1 MTKSNYSLKIIGS
14 NGVQSTV
21 PLYTSLDDMKANP
34 NGEKGHQIIMNGQT
48 LYFPIGSTSDPEA
61 TPGRLLLHKD
71 GKTYAI
77 LKTGTP
83 SYTQRLITVPSG
95 QASGSNVS
103 ETFTVPAGITRVRIA
118 LCAAGYKR
126 SSYTYDDGEHDQI
139 AYKYINGETTTIK
152 SSDGKINID
161 VKTIGGRQTFQYGCK
176 ASFSL
181 EKRSSGA
188 TLSKFYGCPL
198 HDSVKGE
205 GRGDNSYVYP
215 PNNYYYTGYI
225 NVTTGQKI
233 TCTVGG
239 KCGQSNSSFCGF
251 ILYAYGVGIEK

>member
-1 MTKSNYSLKIIGS
+1 
-14 NGVQSTV
+14 
-21 PLYTSLDDMKANP
+21 MKANP

-126 SSYTYDDGEHDQI
+126 SSYTYDDGEHD
-139 AYKYINGETTTIK
+139 
-152 SSDGKINID
+152 
-161 VKTIGGRQTFQYGCK
+161 
-176 ASFSL
+176 
-181 EKRSSGA
+181 
-188 TLSKFYGCPL
+188 
-198 HDSVKGE
+198 
-205 GRGDNSYVYP
+205 
-215 PNNYYYTGYI
+215 
-225 NVTTGQKI
+225 
-233 TCTVGG
+233 
-239 KCGQSNSSFCGF
+239 
-251 ILYAYGVGIEK
+251 